1 MNKSEEEKIE
11 PHEKFK
17 SEEEELCYYGEV
29 YKSALNSVNEINTAL
44 KDWLSH
50 LLMIAATILG
60 FLSALNPVKQTDLL
74 CIRVCFLLAILLLV
88 FVLLLGGVSL
98 YGVVFEKR
106 SYLSNFQE
114 ELGKSVDY
122 HRRMKPIMPD
132 GKVLFLICERCAYIC
147 FGLFFLVLI
156 VYLILSLFVAS

>member
-1 MNKSEEEKIE
+1 MEEEKIE
-11 PHEKFK
+11 PRERFNNED
-17 SEEEELCYYGEV
+17 EEHRYYGNV
-29 YKSALNSVNEINTAL
+29 YELALKNLGEINTSL

-60 FLSALNPVKQTDLL
+60 FLAALNPAKQSDPLY
-74 CIRVCFLLAILLLV
+74 IRICFLLAILMLV

-106 SYLSNFQE
+106 TYYDNFVE
-114 ELGKSVDY
+114 ELGKSVDC
-122 HRRMKPIMPD
+122 HRRMRPIMPD
-132 GKVLFLICERCAYIC
+132 GKILFLICERGAYIC

-156 VYLILSLFVAS
+156 VYLTLSLFVAA